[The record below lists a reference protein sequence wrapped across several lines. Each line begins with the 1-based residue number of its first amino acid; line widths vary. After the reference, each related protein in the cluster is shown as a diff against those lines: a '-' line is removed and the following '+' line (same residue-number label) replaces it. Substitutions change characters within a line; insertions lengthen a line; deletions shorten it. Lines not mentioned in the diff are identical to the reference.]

1 MRTTLMPIISG
12 RRTNSL
18 SGRRKTTGLGD
29 GVLAAALRKE
39 LDEAFA
45 LSCNY
50 SVGTPGVTRVT
61 IK

>member
-1 MRTTLMPIISG
+1 MPIISG